1 MGRLSLCSVLPSTER
16 RRVLLRSLL
25 IVCCVLGSFGCASGP
40 KPAPASDA
48 RARRPGSPEATSF
61 LSPSEIMKR
70 MEDSK
75 VSYRLGPKDSPPGGW
90 AEELWPQ
97 RVETVTVPRV
107 VVQDGQRVIQAWK
120 PDPKDAQ
127 EFIHQAEVH
136 FQAERFAEAAKLY
149 QKALEVC
156 ADCYLARAYLG
167 DALLFGGDP
176 EAGLQQYRKAAEI
189 NPDDYRLYYFQG
201 SALARLGRMAEARD
215 AFAWSLVLNPR
226 NPMIR
231 KFFRENRGIGMAMRG
246 DVLVPRGF
254 AHEEDQAVVVEFDP
268 DYGAAWLAYANC
280 KALWLGEASH
290 REEMTGTA
298 ERHFSSVEELEC
310 LASAAIVHASQ
321 REKGEEGTMDASLD
335 GLVAIIEDGMA
346 SELVLFE
353 MATRVHPQYTLTL
366 GDADRQRLKNYILR
380 YVLISTVS
388 L

>member
-1 MGRLSLCSVLPSTER
+1 M
-16 RRVLLRSLL
+16 LRSLL
-25 IVCCVLGSFGCASGP
+25 IVCCVLGSIGCASGP
-40 KPAPASDA
+40 KPAPTAATGATRPASA
-48 RARRPGSPEATSF
+48 EQPSF

-75 VSYRLGPKDSPPGGW
+75 VSYRIDPKDSPPGGW
-90 AEELWPQ
+90 AEQLWP
-97 RVETVTVPRV
+97 RRIEPVTMPRV
-107 VVQDGQRVIQAWK
+107 AVENGQRVIEEWK
-120 PDPKDAQ
+120 EDPKAQ
-127 EFIHQAEVH
+127 EFLGQAEAH
-136 FQAERFAEAAKLY
+136 FQAERYAEAAKFY
-149 QKALEVC
+149 RKALEVC

-176 EAGLQQYRKAAEI
+176 EAGLREYRKAAEA

-201 SALARLGRMAEARD
+201 SALAQLGRRAEARE

-226 NPMIR
+226 NPIIR
-231 KFFRENRGIGMAMRG
+231 KFFRENPGVGMAMQG

-254 AHEEDQAVVVEFDP
+254 AHEEGKEVIVEFDP

-280 KALWLGEASH
+280 KGLWLGEASH

-310 LASAAIVHASQ
+310 LASAAVVHASQ
-321 REKGEEGTMDASLD
+321 REKGEEGAMDTSLD

-346 SELVLFE
+346 TELVLFE
-353 MATRVHPQYTLTL
+353 MAARVHPQYTLTL
-366 GDADRQRLKNYILR
+366 GDEDRQRLKNYILR
-380 YVLISTVS
+380 YVLVPTVS